1 MPSKLRQQRK
11 LTKSEQLKFTI
22 DCSTPFKDSIINPA
36 NFEKFLTDTMKVNGK
51 KGNLGGNVTIS
62 VKDARFT
69 VTSNVAMSKR
79 YLKYLTKKYLKKE
92 QLRDYLR
99 VVADSKDS
107 YKVAYYKM
115 NDDKEDDDEENE
127 DDEDDE

>member
-22 DCSTPFKDSIINPA
+22 DCSAPFKDSIINPA
-36 NFEKFLTDTMKVNGK
+36 SFEKYLNDTMKVNGK
-51 KGNLGGNVTIS
+51 KGNLGDNVDIS
-62 VKDARFT
+62 VSDARFT

-107 YKVAYYKM
+107 YKVCYYKM
-115 NDDKEDDDEENE
+115 NDDKDDDDED

>member
-36 NFEKFLTDTMKVNGK
+36 SFEKYLNDTMKVNGK
-51 KGNLGGNVTIS
+51 KGNLGDNVNIS
-62 VKDARFT
+62 VTDARFT

-79 YLKYLTKKYLKKE
+79 YLKYLTKKYLK
-92 QLRDYLR
+92 QQDLRDYLH
-99 VVADSKDS
+99 VIATNAATYELKYFNISDAGGAD
-107 YKVAYYKM
+107 A
-115 NDDKEDDDEENE
+115 EDDDE
-127 DDEDDE
+127 